1 MHYPYIR
8 HLSLSEIDKTALITR
23 PIARKVRE
31 AASRVKEIKGSG
43 ARILVFVDDKYSS
56 TLDLAR
62 QMITEGKVKDDTP
75 RDDTIS
81 TPADELS
88 PEDYMK
94 LSMLYEG
101 NFKDKIIA

>member
-8 HLSLSEIDKTALITR
+8 HLSLSEIDKAALITR
-23 PIARKVRE
+23 PIARKVIE

-43 ARILVFVDDKYSS
+43 ARILVFVDDKYCS

-62 QMITEGKVKDDTP
+62 QMIREGKVKDETP
-75 RDDTIS
+75 IDDPIYT
-81 TPADELS
+81 TEDELS

-101 NFKDKIIA
+101 NFKDNIIA